1 MLRIYKGRQRLMLK
15 IDSVREFAI
24 LTKSMLTY
32 QFCECLCVSVTKNL
46 KTKMVIMLKSA
57 RIIDIVLV
65 AQREIVIEIEKE

>member
-1 MLRIYKGRQRLMLK
+1 MYKGRQRLMFK

-46 KTKMVIMLKSA
+46 KTKMVIVLKST

-65 AQREIVIEIEKE
+65 AQLEIEIDKE